1 MRVSDWSSDVC
12 SSALADLPFDV
23 LSLAVLLFPLP
34 FLLGSFFASSLYRNG
49 PSLKRIDHG
58 WDQVLEPLAR
68 TVGISAAGAAGIVL
82 AVELQDEVAI
92 GHIVILRNGGCPPW
106 PIADPAVGQRAFAIV
121 LGFLLEFSR
130 RDDVRHAVQ
139 LLLDHQ
145 ADRLS
150 IRNDGV
156 ALLRAV
162 QSPAL
167 FLDGR
172 DQLVET
178 GTGAHPPRRLHKTAE
193 LAL

>member
-1 MRVSDWSSDVC
+1 MCSLNYFGLLFFQLFCSFFFFFFFKQKTAYEIRISDWSSDVC
-12 SSALADLPFDV
+12 SSDL
-23 LSLAVLLFPLP
+23 
-34 FLLGSFFASSLYRNG
+34 
-49 PSLKRIDHG
+49 
-58 WDQVLEPLAR
+58 
-68 TVGISAAGAAGIVL
+68 
-82 AVELQDEVAI
+82 
-92 GHIVILRNGGCPPW
+92 
-106 PIADPAVGQRAFAIV
+106 FAIV

-167 FLDGR
+167 CLDGR
-172 DQLVET
+172 DQLVEN
-178 GTGAHPPRRLHKTAE
+178 GTGDWKSVV
-193 LAL
+193 

>member
-58 WDQVLEPLAR
+58 WDQVLEPLAL
-68 TVGISAAGAAGIVL
+68 TVGISSAGAAGIVL

-106 PIADPAVGQRAFAIV
+106 PIDNGKAYCRERVCQYGSISVGART
-121 LGFLLEFSR
+121 L
-130 RDDVRHAVQ
+130 
-139 LLLDHQ
+139 
-145 ADRLS
+145 
-150 IRNDGV
+150 
-156 ALLRAV
+156 
-162 QSPAL
+162 
-167 FLDGR
+167 
-172 DQLVET
+172 
-178 GTGAHPPRRLHKTAE
+178 K
-193 LAL
+193 